1 MILIGKVVKVC
12 SLYTVSV
19 LVTRRVRHLRYG
31 KLITR
36 TKKYL
41 VHDSMCAK
49 TIGELVRIEDC
60 APVSKRKRWRVLY

>member
-49 TIGELVRIEDC
+49 AVGELVRIEDC
-60 APVSKRKRWRVLY
+60 APVSKRKRWCVLY